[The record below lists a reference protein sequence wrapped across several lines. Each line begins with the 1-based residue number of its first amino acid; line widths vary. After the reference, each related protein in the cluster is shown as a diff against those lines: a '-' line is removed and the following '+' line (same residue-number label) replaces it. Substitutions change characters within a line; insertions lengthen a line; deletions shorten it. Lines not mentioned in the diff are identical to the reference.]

1 MKNIKSY
8 LSKIFAVIILMII
21 VPFANAGIITS
32 YYFTGQCQ
40 DCYANADG
48 SYGSA
53 EAILELVDYTWGD
66 TILLTNFVSFE
77 YFDTDL
83 FSGFSVTDINSIDS
97 LSGTLVNNDF
107 EITAGKFFFESLSFS
122 DPLVTAWET
131 GCVFGAITGSIN
143 CRDTAA
149 DTVGGSGG
157 GGSGGLVRGSKDFG
171 SSPNWVEIIDDS
183 ISDPIIHEVPEP
195 STFAILA
202 FGIMLLVSR
211 QKISI

>member
-1 MKNIKSY
+1 MQNIKNY
-8 LSKIFAVIILMII
+8 LSKIYAVIILMII

-48 SYGSA
+48 SYGTA

-66 TILLTNFVSFE
+66 AILLTNFVSFE

-97 LSGTLVNNDF
+97 LSGTLINNDF

-143 CRDTAA
+143 CRDTEP
-149 DTVGGSGG
+149 DTG
-157 GGSGGLVRGSKDFG
+157 GGSGGAHGSKDFG

-183 ISDPIIHEVPEP
+183 IADPIIHEVPEP

-211 QKISI
+211 HKISI